1 MNVVLGTNQLTAIN
15 GAETY
20 LITVAEQLQ
29 RLGHAVTLYGLE
41 LGEMAEYARKRG
53 LPVTS
58 RGDELPEACDA
69 LLVND
74 VVAAYALADR
84 YETTPQVFV
93 AHAAGFVFCTPP
105 QLPEVTSAVVA
116 LNDRVAGR
124 LRALALAPEIVR
136 LRQPIDITRF
146 AETGA
151 PRAHARRVL
160 ALGNYLLGEPRDLL
174 AQACETAGLEWTQ
187 IGAHG
192 TATPE
197 PELAIADADIV
208 VGHGRAILE
217 AMASGRPAFVFDQ
230 SGADGW
236 VTRRRYSALE
246 SDGFAGQRQDAAV
259 YDLKRL
265 SDDLAAYR
273 PEMGLENR
281 DLARKFHRAAD
292 HAAQLVALFGRLPP
306 RRARP
311 ADRLDEMARLA
322 AAEWRALSRAHQL
335 RTGNQ
340 MLRAELHAVESRAQ
354 ALELEL
360 HELHAY
366 VTELKGSRRYR
377 AMARLVR
384 PLDAFRRRTHAE
396 PERARE
402 DSNL

>member
-1 MNVVLGTNQLTAIN
+1 LNVVLGTNQLTAIN

-29 RLGHAVTLYGLE
+29 RLGHPVTLYGLE
-41 LGEMAEYARKRG
+41 LGEMAEFARKRG

-58 RGDELPEACDA
+58 RGDDLPESCDA

-74 VVAAYALADR
+74 VVAAYTLAER

-93 AHAAGFVFCTPP
+93 AHAAGFLFCTPP

-116 LNDRVAGR
+116 LNDRVAAR
-124 LRALALAPEIVR
+124 LRALALAPELVR
-136 LRQPIDITRF
+136 LRQPIDIARF
-146 AETGA
+146 DDTGA
-151 PRAHARRVL
+151 PRARARRVL
-160 ALGNYLLGEPRDLL
+160 LLGNYLRGEHRDLL
-174 AQACETAGLEWTQ
+174 AHACDTAGLEWTQ

-217 AMASGRPAFVFDQ
+217 AMASGRPAYVFDHG
-230 SGADGW
+230 GADGW
-236 VTRRRYSALE
+236 VTPSRYPAME
-246 SDGFAGQRQDAAV
+246 SDGFAGQRHDARV

-265 SDDLAAYR
+265 SGDLAAYR
-273 PEMGLENR
+273 PEMGRENR
-281 DLARKFHRAAD
+281 DLARKFHRAGE

-311 ADRLDEMARLA
+311 DDRLDEMARLA

-340 MLRAELHAVESRAQ
+340 MLRAELHAAESRVQ
-354 ALELEL
+354 ELELQLQEL
-360 HELHAY
+360 HELRSY
-366 VTELKGSRRYR
+366 VTELKGTRRYR
-377 AMARLVR
+377 TMARLVR
-384 PLDAFRRRTHAE
+384 PLDAFRRLRH
-396 PERARE
+396 R
-402 DSNL
+402 